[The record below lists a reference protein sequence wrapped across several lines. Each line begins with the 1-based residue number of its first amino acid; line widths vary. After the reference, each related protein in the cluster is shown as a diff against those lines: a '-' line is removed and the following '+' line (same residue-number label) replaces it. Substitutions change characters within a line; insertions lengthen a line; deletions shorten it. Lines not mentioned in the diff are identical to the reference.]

1 MTRTLIDNYRA
12 GTSVLDFEIVRIL
25 RKDLFK
31 VAATD
36 LEMYLAGYFC
46 VALQWAIRA
55 GFIRWRTSGWIIQNV
70 SITKFHPPML
80 HANVLQVFQTFFLF
94 FFIWLAKHRNYPWIG
109 CVFLLLHS
117 LVLIMKMHSYAFYN
131 GYLWN
136 TLEDLHLVEGK
147 LKKLQD
153 CENKDGSTAAT
164 EEFLELHKFLRE
176 ELAAQSTTTPFP
188 ANLSLC
194 NYFEYS
200 MFPTLVYQIDYPRTN
215 SINWS
220 YVGEKI
226 AAVFGVFFLMIVLAE
241 KYLYP
246 IAMEAIELRSM
257 PFMEKVFEYPLVLLN
272 LTLPFV
278 LMYLLVFYIIWDAI
292 LNAIAEL
299 TCFSDREFYGPWW
312 NSVTWDQF
320 ARDWNV
326 PVHRFLLR
334 HVYHSSI
341 STFNVSK
348 KAATRKCPAKTF
360 PFYFY
365 FSLTTF

>member
-1 MTRTLIDNYRA
+1 
-12 GTSVLDFEIVRIL
+12 
-25 RKDLFK
+25 
-31 VAATD
+31 
-36 LEMYLAGYFC
+36 
-46 VALQWAIRA
+46 
-55 GFIRWRTSGWIIQNV
+55 
-70 SITKFHPPML
+70 
-80 HANVLQVFQTFFLF
+80 
-94 FFIWLAKHRNYPWIG
+94 
-109 CVFLLLHS
+109 
-117 LVLIMKMHSYAFYN
+117 MKMHSYAFYN

-136 TLEDLHLVEGK
+136 TLEDLKSVEGK

-153 CENKDGSTAAT
+153 GDSKDSKIID
-164 EEFLELHKFLRE
+164 ELFELRSFLKVEVDS
-176 ELAAQSTTTPFP
+176 QSTTTQFP
-188 ANLSLC
+188 ANLTLF

-200 MFPTLVYQIDYPRTN
+200 MFPTLVYQIEYPRT
-215 SINWS
+215 SCINWS
-220 YVGEKI
+220 FVGEKI
-226 AAVFGVFFLMIVLAE
+226 SAVFGVYFLMIVLAE

-246 IAMEAIELRSM
+246 IAIRAIALRSK
-257 PFMEKVFEYPLVLLN
+257 PFAEKVLEYPLVLLD

-299 TCFSDREFYGPWW
+299 TYFSDREFYGPWW

-348 KAATRKCPAKTF
+348 KSATREYSWRWF
-360 PFYFY
+360 IFHF
-365 FSLTTF
+365 FSWLFLY